1 MSEVSTIKETATAG
15 EHGAYRLLHGYDGS
29 NWRPILIDNTG
40 KLLLTG

>member
-1 MSEVSTIKETATAG
+1 MTERTKIHETITPG
-15 EHGAYRLLHGYDGS
+15 EYGDTKLIHGYDGS

>member
-1 MSEVSTIKETATAG
+1 MSGETIKETETAG
-15 EHGAYRLLHGYDGS
+15 EFGDIKLIYGYDGS